1 MLTREENDLITRTG
15 PGTPMGILMR
25 RYWIPAL
32 FSDQLPSPDCPPVR
46 VKLLGEKLVA
56 FRTTDGNV
64 GLVDERCPHRNASM
78 FFGRNEENGLRC
90 VYHGWKF
97 DLEGQCTDMPSE
109 PAESNFKRR
118 VKIEAYPCVERG
130 GMLWAYMG
138 PPHLKPGFPE
148 IEWAEVPASH
158 RHATRHIQDCNWFQG
173 FEGGFDASHLTFL
186 HRGDI
191 IAGNALLPKY
201 YQPVPTDFGMLFGS
215 GRESGGPLPTWTVE
229 AMLMPFH
236 KLIALQANRP
246 RGAHIW
252 VPMDDENCM
261 IYSIEYRVERPLSEA
276 DIDRSIAWK
285 YIHAENLPGS
295 ERCVSNKDNDYRI
308 DRERQK
314 SGASY
319 TGFTGFG
326 IQDCGIQESMGP
338 ISDRTR
344 EHLGTS
350 DIHLIQLRR
359 YMLRAIKTMEAG
371 GDLPGSNPDSY
382 RVRSSIVQLPPG
394 KTFDDAIAPLVRAE
408 VAPAALN

>member
-1 MLTREENDLITRTG
+1 MLTREENELITRTG

-25 RYWIPAL
+25 RYWIPVL
-32 FSDQLPSPDCPPVR
+32 FSEQLPGPDCAPVR

-56 FRTTDGNV
+56 FRNSEGRV

-97 DLEGQCTDMPSE
+97 DLDGNCVDMPSE
-109 PAESNFKRR
+109 PAESNFKRK
-118 VKIEAYPCVERG
+118 VKIDAYPCIERG
-130 GMLWAYMG
+130 GLAWAYMG
-138 PPHLKPGFPE
+138 PPHLKPAFPE
-148 IEWAEVPASH
+148 LEWTEVPATH
-158 RHATRHIQDCNWFQG
+158 RHATRHIQECNWFQG

-186 HRGDI
+186 HRGDVA
-191 IAGNALLPKY
+191 AGNVSLPRH

-215 GRESGGPLPTWTVE
+215 GRDTGGATPTWTVE

-236 KLIALQANRP
+236 KLIALQATRP
-246 RGAHIW
+246 RGAHMW

-261 IYSIEYRVERPLSEA
+261 IYSIEYRTERPLSEA
-276 DIDRSIAWK
+276 DLDRSVSYR
-285 YIHAENLPGS
+285 YIHAENIPGTD
-295 ERCVSNKDNDYRI
+295 RCIRNKDNDYLI

-338 ISDRTR
+338 VSDRTR
-344 EHLGTS
+344 EHLGSS

-359 YMLRAIKTMEAG
+359 YLLRALKTMEAG
-371 GDLPGSNPDSY
+371 GELPGSDPAGY
-382 RVRSSIVQLPPG
+382 RIRSSIVQLPPG
-394 KTFDDAIAPLVRAE
+394 AAFDEAIAALVRAE
-408 VAPAALN
+408 VAPAAIA